1 MNILVVEDEP
11 LTLKVVE
18 YVLSGS
24 GYQVTK
30 ATNIKEA
37 DEILSL
43 SQPWL
48 AIVDKFL
55 PDGNGA
61 DYCELLAE
69 KHPGLP
75 VILLTCES
83 QQRQRDYMRYPGDT
97 IRKPFVLK
105 DLVDSVKRMIRADV
119 ACHAAPP
126 AQSRLTVGEIELAP
140 VERRLYISNKPTIQ
154 LSKSESKLLECV
166 MSNAGA
172 VVTTE
177 ELDFALHAYDLT
189 GEVDSVDEYIYRLRR
204 KLEDDPNN
212 PRYLC
217 PAEKLGMKGYFFSK
231 ELPVMVVE

>member
-18 YVLSGS
+18 YVLSDS

-30 ATNIKEA
+30 ATNIREA

-43 SQPWL
+43 NQPWL
-48 AIVDKFL
+48 AIIDKFL

-61 DYCELLAE
+61 DYCEMLAE
-69 KHPGLP
+69 KHPNLP

-83 QQRQRDYMRYPGDT
+83 PQRQRDYMRYPGDT

-105 DLVDSVKRMIRADV
+105 DLVDSVKRMIRDDG

-126 AQSRLTVGEIELAP
+126 VQGRLTVGEIELAP
-140 VERRLYISNKPTIQ
+140 VEQLLYISNKSTIQ
-154 LSKSESKLLECV
+154 LSTPESKLLECV
-166 MSNAGA
+166 MSNAGR

-177 ELDFALHAYDLT
+177 ELHLALHGYALL
-189 GEVDSVDEYIYRLRR
+189 GETHSLDEYIYRLRR

-212 PRYLC
+212 PRYLH
-217 PAEKLGMKGYFFSK
+217 PAETLGRQGYLFSR
-231 ELPVMVVE
+231 ELPVMAVK